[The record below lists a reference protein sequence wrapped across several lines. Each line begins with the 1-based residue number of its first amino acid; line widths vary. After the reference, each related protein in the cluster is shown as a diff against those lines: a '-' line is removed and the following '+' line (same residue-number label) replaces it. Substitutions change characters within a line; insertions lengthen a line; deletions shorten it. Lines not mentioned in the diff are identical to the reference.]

1 MAYERLSDK
10 SIQQTYDD
18 IKNWVGETVDLWETI
33 HDFISQ
39 NYDFNREL
47 AFFSK
52 NYGWTVRYRKAKKT
66 LASFFP
72 ERSAFSVL
80 LVLGKDEAEK
90 VDQIRSELDKDFLTV
105 FDLTEQLHDGRWLWL
120 RILTRDNLDSLI
132 KVLMIKRKPKR
143 TPRHN
148 T

>member
-10 SIQQTYDD
+10 SNQPTHDD
-18 IKNWVGETVDLWETI
+18 IKNWVGETLDLWENI

-90 VDQIRSELDKDFLTV
+90 VDQIRSELDMDFLTV
-105 FDLTEQLHDGRWLWL
+105 FDHTEQLHDGRWLWI
-120 RILTRDNLDSLI
+120 RILNRDNLDSLI
-132 KVLMIKRKPKR
+132 KVLMIKRKPKK
-143 TPRHN
+143 N
-148 T
+148 SGV

>member
-10 SIQQTYDD
+10 SNQPTHDD
-18 IKNWVGETVDLWETI
+18 IKNWVGETLDLWENI

-80 LVLGKDEAEK
+80 LVLGKEEAER
-90 VDQIRSELDKDFLTV
+90 VDQIRSELDMDFLTV
-105 FDLTEQLHDGRWLWL
+105 FDHTEQLHDGRWLWI
-120 RILTRDNLDSLI
+120 RILNRDHSDSLI
-132 KVLMIKRKPKR
+132 KVLTIKRKPKK
-143 TPRHN
+143 N
-148 T
+148 SVA